1 LSKRRPIDPIT
12 RRRRLEL
19 GRELH
24 RLRMLAGL
32 TTRAVAAELGVNQSS
47 ISRFEKGE
55 LVPNRNQLTAF
66 VGATSAPPGTLDSL
80 IDLAGQAHTTVTPL
94 RAWAGQGAGKQAE
107 IAELEEAAGVILS
120 FQSQVVPGLL
130 QTREY
135 ARRTFELSDITGD
148 QDYAAKVEGRMRR
161 QAVLRSRAK
170 RFEFL
175 ITEAALLWRAGP
187 DDLMAAQI
195 DHLTRLT
202 NRENV
207 TIGIIQLDPRDAPAS
222 MVWVESFDLYLDM
235 PEGARVL
242 VELVAGDV
250 AFTDPETAVAEYQQ
264 TYDALRGDA
273 VFADEAR
280 GILAG
285 VRREFAG

>member
-1 LSKRRPIDPIT
+1 
-12 RRRRLEL
+12 
-19 GRELH
+19 
-24 RLRMLAGL
+24 MLAGL
-32 TTRAVAAELGVNQSS
+32 TTRDVAGVLGVNQSS

-66 VGATSAPPGTLDSL
+66 VAAASAPPGTLDSL
-80 IDLAGQAHTTVTPL
+80 IDLAGQAHITVTPL

-107 IAELEEAAGVILS
+107 IAELEEAAGTILT

-135 ARRTFELSDITGD
+135 ARRTLELSDVIGD
-148 QDYAAKVEGRMRR
+148 QDYTAKVEGRMRR
-161 QAVLRSRAK
+161 QAVLRSRSK

-175 ITEAALLWRAGP
+175 ITEAALLWRAGS

-195 DHLTRLT
+195 DHVTRLT

-207 TIGIIQLDPRDAPAS
+207 AIGIIQLDPRDAPAS
-222 MVWVESFDLYLDM
+222 MVWVESFDLYLGMAQGDQ
-235 PEGARVL
+235 VL
-242 VELVAGDV
+242 VEVVAGDV
-250 AFTDPETAVAEYQQ
+250 AFTDPEAAVIEYRK
-264 TYDALRGDA
+264 TYDALREDA

-285 VRREFAG
+285 VRREFAS